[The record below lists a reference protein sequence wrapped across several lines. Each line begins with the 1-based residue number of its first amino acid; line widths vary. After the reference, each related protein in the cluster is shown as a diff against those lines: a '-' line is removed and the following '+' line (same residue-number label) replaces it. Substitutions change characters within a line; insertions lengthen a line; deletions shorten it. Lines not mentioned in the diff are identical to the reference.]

1 MRVPAI
7 RGIIDRR
14 LLINYRVDPEVL
26 AKVCPSP
33 FRPQLVNGHGVAG
46 ICLIRLKEIRPR
58 LFPGW
63 MGISSEN
70 AAHRIAVEWDTPE
83 GIQTGVYIP
92 RRDTSSLLN
101 SLAGGR
107 LFPGVHHR
115 AKFGVKEDDKNFELR
130 MQSLDDTTKVEVKAQ
145 IADDLPENSI
155 FSSLTDCSTFF
166 EEGSLGYSPAHAES
180 QYDGLRLKT
189 FNWEVTPLTV
199 SHVESSYF
207 SDLEHFPSGSL
218 TFDNALLMQGI
229 DHEWKSCESI

>member
-7 RGIIDRR
+7 RGVIDRR
-14 LLINYRVDPEVL
+14 LLINFRVDPEVL
-26 AKVCPSP
+26 AKVCPVP
-33 FRPQLVNGHGVAG
+33 FRPQLVDGYGIAG
-46 ICLIRLKEIRPR
+46 ICLIRLKQIRPR
-58 LFPGW
+58 LLPGW

-70 AAHRIAVEWDTPE
+70 AAHRIAVEWETDE

-115 AKFGVKEDDKNFELR
+115 AKFDVKEDDKTFELR
-130 MQSLDDTTKVEVKAQ
+130 MQSLDDATKVEVKAE
-145 IADDLPENSI
+145 ITDDLPENSI
-155 FSSLTDCSTFF
+155 FPNLTDCSTFF
-166 EEGSLGYSPAHAES
+166 EEGSLGYSPAHAKS

-189 FNWEVTPLTV
+189 FNWKVTPLTV

-207 SDLEHFPSGSL
+207 NDQELFPADSV

-229 DHEWKSCESI
+229 DHEWESCESI